1 MGSVCPAHPSAVT
14 QGWSRAC
21 WTCVWGKELSGVGKW
36 LWGQHVCGDR
46 MGGRGWDV
54 CVGSARVW
62 GRDVWGQHVCVW
74 AWGVCVGS
82 GHVNGVRIC
91 AGSGH
96 MWGQDVCGVVMFE
109 VSMCV

>member
-1 MGSVCPAHPSAVT
+1 MGT
-14 QGWSRAC
+14 E
-21 WTCVWGKELSGVGKW
+21 WG
-36 LWGQHVCGDR
+36 
-46 MGGRGWDV
+46 GGGWDV